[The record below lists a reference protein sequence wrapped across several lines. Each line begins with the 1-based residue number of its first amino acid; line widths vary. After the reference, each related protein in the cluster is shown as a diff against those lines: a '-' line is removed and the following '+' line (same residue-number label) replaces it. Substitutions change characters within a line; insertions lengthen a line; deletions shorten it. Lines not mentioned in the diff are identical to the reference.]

1 MARRKISTGID
12 IGTSNIRVVMSEYKN
27 DDKMP
32 IIIGQGVAESR
43 GLRHGYIVNQKEAT
57 ESIKFAI
64 KSAEEESGVKIK
76 KAFIAIG
83 GLSLESVVGNGKIFV
98 SRTDGEISED
108 DVKKAVENAEEQA
121 GNFEN
126 KQIIHVIPI
135 SFKIDGNEVL
145 GKPAGMNGTRLEAQ
159 VLFVV
164 CLSQHLSDF
173 INAVEDAGVHVEDV
187 MASPIAASF
196 VTLVKRQK
204 TAGCVLANIGAETLS
219 IAVFEN
225 NIPISIKVFPIGGV
239 EITNDIALGLR
250 IPLDE
255 AEYVKLGEQLNSYP
269 KKKLEDIVEARL
281 SDIFELINSHLKK
294 MGRNGLLPAGI
305 ILTGGT
311 SAIPA
316 IENLAKISLKLPSK
330 VVTPDFMKNIN
341 NQITDSRWS
350 VSYGL
355 CIMGLD
361 EEDEEGTGLKLARR
375 TKGNLILWIK
385 QFLP

>member
-12 IGTSNIRVVMSEYKN
+12 IGTSNIRVVMSEYKS

-57 ESIKFAI
+57 ESIKLAI

-173 INAVEDAGVHVEDV
+173 INAVEDAGIHVEDV

-225 NIPISIKVFPIGGV
+225 NIPISIKVFPIGGA